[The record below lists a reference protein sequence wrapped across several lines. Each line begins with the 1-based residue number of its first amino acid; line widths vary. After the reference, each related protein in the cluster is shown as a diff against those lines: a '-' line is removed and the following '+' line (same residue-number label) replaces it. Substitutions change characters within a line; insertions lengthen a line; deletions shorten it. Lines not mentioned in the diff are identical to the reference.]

1 MHLIKKT
8 TILVVLVMSILAVH
22 LPSHAQELPPRPMK
36 VTTFQNL
43 SFGAFINGFSGGTV
57 TVRPEGNREQTGGIY
72 LVNMNVPV
80 NPAIFEVEAL
90 PGNIIHVVLPVYATL
105 SGPQDDIIMEIN
117 SSLPISPFVN
127 SEVPPFKTQVRI
139 GGTLFIES
147 TTPAGNYFGTFSV
160 TFIQE

>member
-1 MHLIKKT
+1 MRILRKT
-8 TILVVLVMSILAVH
+8 AILVVLVLTIFIAQSRC
-22 LPSHAQELPPRPMK
+22 HAQELPPRPMK

-80 NPAIFEVEAL
+80 HPAIFEVEAL

-105 SGPQDDIIMEIN
+105 SGPQEDIIMEIN
-117 SSLPISPFVN
+117 SSLPLSPFIN
-127 SEVPPFKTQVRI
+127 SENPPYRTQVRI
-139 GGTLFIES
+139 GGTLQIES
-147 TTPAGNYFGTFSV
+147 TTPSGNYFGTFSV